1 VAGRDSAVWTVKR
14 LVFHGR
20 QPQYLLMTLGIAPTL
35 LLGSTDL
42 CGQDASRAVCT
53 PLFCKSWFCLR
64 IMALPILS
72 LALVALLS
80 LGICTTR

>member
-1 VAGRDSAVWTVKR
+1 
-14 LVFHGR
+14 
-20 QPQYLLMTLGIAPTL
+20 MTMGIALTL
-35 LLGSTDL
+35 LLGTTDL

-53 PLFCKSWFCLR
+53 TLFCESWFCLR